1 MARRILHL
9 KIGSS
14 GATVALA
21 ASLPPLYHVPEVVA
35 IPIKNARR
43 YVLVFNKNTET
54 DQKVIKKL
62 DSVTSKCDYIRKLVL
77 QDIEK
82 NK

>member
-1 MARRILHL
+1 
-9 KIGSS
+9 
-14 GATVALA
+14 
-21 ASLPPLYHVPEVVA
+21 VPEVVA